1 MRQYE
6 NIESSVCGLV
16 YNAHSMKDV
25 AASTVSTE
33 QITELLT
40 PFLDSDALTDSQ
52 LLAIKSYLDL
62 LLKWNAKLN
71 LTAIRNP
78 REMVTRHFGESLF
91 AARQLFP
98 LGDSSDSV
106 IDVGSGAGFP
116 GLPIKLWSPQVELT
130 LIESNQRKATFLR
143 ELIRALDLKS
153 VSVVT
158 ERAESVSFKASLVTL
173 RAVEQFERVL
183 PAALGL
189 VMPGGRIGLLIGEAQ
204 VDKARSLSTEV
215 DWQSPSEIPLS
226 NSRRLLIG
234 QKLKS

>member
-1 MRQYE
+1 MWLDRKDR
-6 NIESSVCGLV
+6 ILASGLV
-16 YNAHSMKDV
+16 YNALSMKDGT
-25 AASTVSTE
+25 AGTVSTG

-40 PFLDSDALTDSQ
+40 PFLDPDALTDSQ
-52 LLAIKSYLDL
+52 LLAIKSYLNL

-98 LGDSSDSV
+98 VGDSRDSV

-158 ERAESVSFKASLVTL
+158 ERAGSVSFKASVVTL
-173 RAVEQFERVL
+173 RAVEQFDRVL

-204 VDKARSLSTEV
+204 VGRARSLSTEV
-215 DWQSPSEIPLS
+215 HWQSPIEIPLS